1 MRKQF
6 IRFEDLMDQ
15 NRSELL
21 NDEDA
26 LNRLD
31 DRIDAR
37 TAEKELKHLKK
48 LNRSNLN
55 TPLTIGV
62 FFFVPQ
68 KLPVQVHISSSFTQG
83 RCNITGED

>member
-26 LNRLD
+26 LDRLD

-48 LNRSNLN
+48 
-55 TPLTIGV
+55 V
-62 FFFVPQ
+62 EQ
-68 KLPVQVHISSSFTQG
+68 K
-83 RCNITGED
+83 

>member
-15 NRSELL
+15 NRTELL

-31 DRIDAR
+31 DRLDERNADR
-37 TAEKELKHLKK
+37 EKKAEH
-48 LNRSNLN
+48 N
-55 TPLTIGV
+55 
-62 FFFVPQ
+62 
-68 KLPVQVHISSSFTQG
+68 
-83 RCNITGED
+83 